1 MGLINSLKGEVN
13 KNLSFME
20 RKQLINSKFVS
31 NDYHEKLLKLDGTF
45 SNNTQSNSASET
57 ETLDFNEDSL
67 ANNVKMYEVKSGDSL
82 SKIAQENGTTVEEL
96 VKINNIDNPNVIH
109 PNQEIILPDSSTVD
123 ITETID
129 NVYVVKNGDSLSKIA
144 QENGTTVE
152 ELCKLNG
159 IDEKDYIKTGQKI
172 KVSQDSSEVTSG
184 SGLQNG
190 SVNSSASGSTDTS
203 GGNGTSSSN
212 GEFSQAGS
220 DNSSSQKGINNSLKD
235 GKDSSLGESMPK
247 KVEVSKYKISENT
260 TEAPELD
267 VDDEKALY
275 IHYIQVMKDILSEH
289 GIQTEKGVTNY
300 ETIVSF
306 GKFLSNKSSNLS
318 EDEVENFT
326 GFYNSILEEQILLL
340 QSDKEV
346 FDDFVKY
353 LNVSEEEQKELY
365 SEFEKG
371 NGISAMAY
379 SEIVNINS
387 KISEVEKETKKL
399 NEELSKYS
407 NGNFKYYDDVLGAQ
421 KSEISQKIKENKK
434 SLSELKQQRYNL
446 QQQYNKSLYNYL
458 IDLRDNKDYK
468 ELIKLD
474 GKVQIEKLDLSTPE
488 GSTKLTDF
496 PLEELKS
503 AILSRGP
510 VFIQGDPE
518 FADYNI
524 TANNC
529 IEIIETLY
537 QDDEFVKTVLGN
549 EKEKTRKNFI
559 DSCFGNATDIQ
570 SEFNKVL
577 RVYSY
582 MSDDQVNDY
591 LYLLKKDGEGPE
603 RAINYVDALQD
614 DANRYYG
621 EIRAKEELEKI
632 ISKKTTIEEVLSS
645 FGISTKDGIE
655 GALNNLSIT
664 FTGDTTTTVQ
674 QYASQYFLQTL
685 ELSSM
690 FTELDEN
697 DIQDMINDKDN
708 PLDPTIAKYLKTL
721 EHPTGLDILLKSEQ
735 ITEEDYKF
743 YLSLKEK
750 EPYKQYI
757 EELANKGEVN
767 KLCIKYAYNTGLNV
781 GNMLP
786 SIATSAVFSFAGL
799 ASIGQSAASLVMFG
813 GAYGSAYQQGIQSGK
828 DMNDAVMYA
837 MISASSEV
845 LTERFLG
852 RTPGISNAKKFVE
865 TSAEAVYTS
874 TKSLFINTLKTV
886 AADLVC
892 EVSEEELQ
900 NIIEIIDDG
909 FTGGT
914 FDFSGIKEESV
925 DTAVVTVLS
934 TLILGLPTNAIN
946 TKNSYVNMKDFNNG
960 KFSIKLE
967 DGTVVPMTMD
977 YLTKNNIVDAK
988 AKEINLEKLHEY
1000 FAECKNND
1008 VVSIDK
1014 KTSSEIIGIINQKL
1028 KEQGIDKTYSEITL
1042 MGYDGNVA
1050 VYGSEIANLI
1060 EQLVPIEKSEYKK
1073 GSYIRD
1079 AKKVISN
1086 VSSKMSDRISNLK
1099 TNMTEI
1105 SSNVVNGFKNIKE
1118 SSLEFSKHL
1127 SPSNSKKE
1135 FINFVQNF
1143 EYQNPN
1149 MYNSIS
1155 EIDSSTKNQVRT
1167 YGDMKKLEKKLNSVF
1182 NMKDIDYKKA
1192 AYRALVS
1199 ISNADVRALPTNQ
1212 EITSFYKKFSN
1223 TEKYIISDFQKGS
1236 FSHIKSVDYNEKTTK
1251 RLYINNV
1258 NFSDTI
1264 TFSTLFAEKCE
1275 ERGIPFYF
1283 KTADMS
1289 RGAENIKK
1297 LNLTRDE
1304 SIVIYSSDKYITDY
1318 VNICEEIREE
1328 TQMKFNA
1335 PPVLSGVVND
1345 FLGYGDEYLNHRISY
1360 NSLRSEVVSSALKE
1374 TNKAYFGKEYNV
1386 ESLMENLRK
1395 DSSKY
1400 KSYLTLFYNNIK
1412 KYSKINGVDSNSF
1425 FLNAKENVQT
1435 GQTKTETLDNL
1446 VENLPNSQ
1454 SMSQNDGYEKAH
1466 QILQD
1471 DIASLKQEKMKTEQ
1485 SSGLEQTKTEALDNL
1500 VENLPNSQSM
1510 SQNDGYEKAHQIL
1523 QEDIASLKQEK
1534 VKTEQSSGL
1543 EQTKTEALDDL
1554 VGNFPNSQ
1562 STSQNDGYEKAH
1574 QILQEDIASLKQ
1586 EKVKTEQSS
1595 GLEQIKTETLKDL
1608 IENFPNSQST
1618 SQSDGYEKAHQIL
1631 QEDIASLKQEKMK
1644 TEQSSGLEQ
1653 TKTET
1658 LDNLV
1663 ENLPNSQSTSQND
1676 STEIQKIY
1684 SESRDTFTQIQKKE
1698 LIKNK
1703 IKKYSNSI
1711 LNLFFNVEED
1721 DVIDKA
1727 TDLVLEKGIEVSL
1740 AYDIAVR
1747 MLEDGYSY
1755 DYALESINIEK
1766 EAIDNR
1772 VSRDVVWFAKL
1783 NNISDLKLA
1792 ECMYDYGLN
1801 EKYAKMVIENG
1812 EDAKVMQILCKNEES
1827 IYNVS
1832 NNDIGVAEKIAT
1844 IMLTKDITDPRMALL
1859 FLKYP
1864 GISKNVAKIMA
1875 DYNNITY
1882 ELAIY
1887 MEKNNINNPYVADLM
1902 QKGISK
1908 DLALFMVLT
1917 KVNNPD
1923 IASIMM
1929 KNGFPPKIAEELYI
1943 NKRNILDWESWSK
1956 NYKKDTE
1963 RISQLASSKVKKIFD
1978 AYTNTSES
1986 LVNSHMGYY
1995 GFLNQIMR
2003 GNFYNEKTG
2012 CINWGSTIG
2021 TVEMTIENFEREIL
2035 NDTTSAGQFYE
2046 DQLVAGSIM
2055 NNFINNYG
2063 SLKES
2068 AVLIRGADI
2077 ESLMS
2082 VMGYNGQKMNL
2093 KGKKIEEIADLINNS
2108 ELFYNDKGFMSCSV
2122 EPMDVTT
2129 GRNVIYVIDCKS
2141 GTKALTTDFG
2151 FGGKEHEVLLG
2162 ANQKFKMQ
2170 KADVKDGIL
2179 YIYMRN

>member
-1454 SMSQNDGYEKAH
+1454 S
-1466 QILQD
+1466 
-1471 DIASLKQEKMKTEQ
+1471 
-1485 SSGLEQTKTEALDNL
+1485 
-1500 VENLPNSQSM
+1500 
-1510 SQNDGYEKAHQIL
+1510 
-1523 QEDIASLKQEK
+1523 
-1534 VKTEQSSGL
+1534 
-1543 EQTKTEALDDL
+1543 
-1554 VGNFPNSQ
+1554 
-1562 STSQNDGYEKAH
+1562 
-1574 QILQEDIASLKQ
+1574 
-1586 EKVKTEQSS
+1586 
-1595 GLEQIKTETLKDL
+1595 
-1608 IENFPNSQST
+1608 
-1618 SQSDGYEKAHQIL
+1618 
-1631 QEDIASLKQEKMK
+1631 
-1644 TEQSSGLEQ
+1644 
-1653 TKTET
+1653 
-1658 LDNLV
+1658 
-1663 ENLPNSQSTSQND
+1663 TSQND

>member
-45 SNNTQSNSASET
+45 SNNTQSNSVSET
-57 ETLDFNEDSL
+57 ETLDFNEDSV

-235 GKDSSLGESMPK
+235 GKNSSLGESMPK

-306 GKFLSNKSSNLS
+306 GEFLSNKSSDLS

-379 SEIVNINS
+379 SEIANINS

-407 NGNFKYYDDVLGAQ
+407 NGNFKYYDDVLGAK

-1454 SMSQNDGYEKAH
+1454 S
-1466 QILQD
+1466 
-1471 DIASLKQEKMKTEQ
+1471 T
-1485 SSGLEQTKTEALDNL
+1485 
-1500 VENLPNSQSM
+1500 SQS
-1510 SQNDGYEKAHQIL
+1510 DGYEKAHQIL

-1534 VKTEQSSGL
+1534 VKTEQSSEL
-1543 EQTKTEALDDL
+1543 EKIKTEALKDL
-1554 VGNFPNSQ
+1554 IENFPNSQ
-1562 STSQNDGYEKAH
+1562 STSQSDGYEKAH

-1595 GLEQIKTETLKDL
+1595 ELEKIKTEALKDL

>member
-1534 VKTEQSSGL
+1534 VKTEQSSEL
-1543 EQTKTEALDDL
+1543 EKIKTEA
-1554 VGNFPNSQ
+1554 
-1562 STSQNDGYEKAH
+1562 
-1574 QILQEDIASLKQ
+1574 
-1586 EKVKTEQSS
+1586 
-1595 GLEQIKTETLKDL
+1595 LKDL

-2179 YIYMRN
+2179 YIYI

>member
-20 RKQLINSKFVS
+20 RKQLINSKFVN

-1454 SMSQNDGYEKAH
+1454 S
-1466 QILQD
+1466 
-1471 DIASLKQEKMKTEQ
+1471 
-1485 SSGLEQTKTEALDNL
+1485 
-1500 VENLPNSQSM
+1500 
-1510 SQNDGYEKAHQIL
+1510 
-1523 QEDIASLKQEK
+1523 
-1534 VKTEQSSGL
+1534 
-1543 EQTKTEALDDL
+1543 
-1554 VGNFPNSQ
+1554 
-1562 STSQNDGYEKAH
+1562 
-1574 QILQEDIASLKQ
+1574 
-1586 EKVKTEQSS
+1586 
-1595 GLEQIKTETLKDL
+1595 
-1608 IENFPNSQST
+1608 
-1618 SQSDGYEKAHQIL
+1618 
-1631 QEDIASLKQEKMK
+1631 
-1644 TEQSSGLEQ
+1644 
-1653 TKTET
+1653 
-1658 LDNLV
+1658 
-1663 ENLPNSQSTSQND
+1663 TSQND